1 MSKKNKRTGL
11 IRKITHDIEN
21 GRTHTGMLRAVI
33 IPTGKKKKRRGR

>member
-1 MSKKNKRTGL
+1 MSKNKKRIGL

-33 IPTGKKKKRRGR
+33 IPTGKKKKRRGQ